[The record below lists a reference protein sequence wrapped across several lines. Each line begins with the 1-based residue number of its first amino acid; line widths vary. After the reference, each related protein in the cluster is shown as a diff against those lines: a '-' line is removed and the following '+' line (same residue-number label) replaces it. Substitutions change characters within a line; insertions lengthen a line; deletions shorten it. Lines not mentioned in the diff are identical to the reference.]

1 MMNSIPTL
9 LTFSRFIIAII
20 TSGLLFLSSGYAVL
34 IALILFVLASLSDAL
49 DGALA
54 RRRNIQSKF
63 GAFLDPIADKFLV
76 FLVLIS
82 LVYHRE
88 SNILFILTILIISR
102 EIFIISL
109 REWIATSSKDKLLP
123 VSSFGKAK
131 TIIQMTGISLV
142 IAAPIVNMSYYY
154 EFSILILMICKLRYQ
169 LSLLQEELFN
179 HSFQLL
185 QWQDKQGLQI
195 WLLFQMFKK
204 IFPEY

>member
-154 EFSILILMICKLRYQ
+154 EFSILILMIGTILGFYSAIKY
-169 LSLLQEELFN
+169 
-179 HSFQLL
+179 
-185 QWQDKQGLQI
+185 
-195 WLLFQMFKK
+195 FKESISYIK
-204 IFPEY
+204 GSV